1 MEFNPYTFKTAW
13 GSEVN
18 TFNREGT
25 NDWNTLYSCLV
36 DDEYKLANLTESDS
50 HKKIAVDI
58 GGHIGGCTIGLLSLG
73 YRVITVEPM
82 PENAAMITKN
92 AVANSFDGRLK
103 LHQRAIASVNNV
115 QVVLRYGSENTES
128 GRHHRFIGNTVD
140 IDKWTGTGL
149 WNDGREILVE
159 TITIDEILKDVDYV
173 DFLKIDCEGA
183 EWTAFSKISQ
193 KSLAKIQR
201 IAAELHPAYSSRDI
215 YQEFNDLIGNDFE
228 DVSEKYYGKIA
239 DKTTIGLAYF
249 ER

>member
-1 MEFNPYTFKTAW
+1 MEFNPYTFTTAW

-18 TFNREGT
+18 TFNRSGT

-36 DDEYKLANLTESDS
+36 DDEYKLTNLTESDS
-50 HKKIAVDI
+50 RKKIAVDI

-73 YRVITVEPM
+73 YKVITVEPM

-92 AVANSFDGRLK
+92 AVANSFDSRLK
-103 LHQRAIASVNNV
+103 LHQKAIGSVNNV
-115 QVVLRYGSENTES
+115 QVVLRYGNENTES

-140 IDKWTGTGL
+140 LDKWTGTGL

-159 TITIDEILKDVDYV
+159 TITIDEILKDVDHV

-183 EWTAFSKISQ
+183 EWTAFSSISRE
-193 KSLAKIQR
+193 SLAKIQR
-201 IAAELHPAYSSRDI
+201 IAAELHPVYSSFDI
-215 YQEFNDLIGNDFE
+215 YQEFNDLIGDEFE

-239 DKTTIGLAYF
+239 DKSTIGLAYF
-249 ER
+249 EK